1 VAGHWLKIN
10 DKKYEQQEK
19 IEFQP
24 KINRGTSSYL
34 VSSVSSRFAA
44 RRSLVS
50 NPSVNGAP
58 TVGE

>member
-1 VAGHWLKIN
+1 LKIK